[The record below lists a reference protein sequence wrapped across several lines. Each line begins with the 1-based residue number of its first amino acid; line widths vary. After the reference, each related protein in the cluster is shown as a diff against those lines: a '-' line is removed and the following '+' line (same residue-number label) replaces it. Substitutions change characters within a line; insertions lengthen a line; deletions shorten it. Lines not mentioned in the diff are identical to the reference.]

1 MVCLSFSRLQNSL
14 FFPLNRFF
22 KAPALCEIF
31 VSRVEPGTP
40 RTLLFLSSVL
50 DRHKNGAVC
59 ILPILKSYEI
69 TTLNIVL
76 TSHTYS

>member
-1 MVCLSFSRLQNSL
+1 MVCLSFSRLQKSL

-40 RTLLFLSSVL
+40 STFVSLHAFLIDTKTALF
-50 DRHKNGAVC
+50 AVF
-59 ILPILKSYEI
+59 PFSNRMK
-69 TTLNIVL
+69 
-76 TSHTYS
+76 